1 MNILILSATF
11 PYPPTRGGTEVRTFN
26 LLKYLS
32 HNHAVTLLTLRPPD
46 VTDAE
51 VEELR
56 QWVTEL
62 VVFPRPPEQTKSV
75 VAKLRRLGQFVLEGT
90 PPSVRSIYSPEA
102 QAWIDQAVAAGKF
115 EAITC
120 EHSVNEIYIR
130 PEWRSKLQTIV
141 DIHSSVYGACLDQL
155 ATGASKHQWR
165 DRVNLPLLRRYEQHY
180 CQKFSRIVVTT
191 PEDAQQIREFHPS
204 APIVIISNGVD
215 FTNFP
220 FRTSD
225 PGGHR
230 LIFIGAMDYIA
241 NIDAVRFFSLEVL
254 PHLQQRYPDTTLD
267 LVGARPRPE
276 VLELGKLPGVTVT
289 GRVPSMVE
297 YLHRSTVCVVPMRTG
312 FGIKN
317 KTLEAM
323 AAGVPVVGS
332 DRGLEGLAIEEAGV
346 PVRALRANQVHEY
359 VDAISHLFEDDNLR
373 RQTAQS
379 AREMIEKDYTWERAG
394 AQYEKAVTQT
404 SLDFGF

>member
-1 MNILILSATF
+1 M
-11 PYPPTRGGTEVRTFN
+11 RTFN

-32 HNHAVTLLTLRPPD
+32 QNHAVTLLTLRSPD

-62 VVFPRPPEQTKSV
+62 VVFPRPPEQPKGIG
-75 VAKLRRLGQFVLEGT
+75 AKLHRLTQFVLEGT

-130 PEWRSKLQTIV
+130 PEWRSTVQTVV
-141 DIHSSVYGACLDQL
+141 DIHSSVYGACRDQL
-155 ATGASKHQWR
+155 STGASKHQWR

-191 PEDAQQIREFHPS
+191 PEDAQQIREFHAS
-204 APIVIISNGVD
+204 APISIIPNGVD
-215 FTNFP
+215 FPNFP
-220 FRTSD
+220 CRTHD

-254 PHLQQRYPDTTLD
+254 PHLQQRYPDVTLD

-323 AAGVPVVGS
+323 AAGIPVVGS
-332 DRGLEGLAIEEAGV
+332 DRGLEGLAIEAAGL
-346 PVRALRANQVHEY
+346 PARALRANQVQEY
-359 VDAISHLFEDDNLR
+359 VDAISRLFEDPHLR
-373 RQTAQS
+373 CQIAHS
-379 AREMIEKDYTWERAG
+379 ARELVEQEFTWERAG
-394 AQYEKAVTQT
+394 SEYEKAITQ
-404 SLDFGF
+404 SF